1 MKHSILIHALLL
13 LVTSMIDSYDR
24 QSSNVQSTMDE
35 IEKDSSKMVMY
46 MADDIN
52 VEQISR

>member
-1 MKHSILIHALLL
+1 MKHSILIHVFLL

-35 IEKDSSKMVMY
+35 IEEAVL
-46 MADDIN
+46 
-52 VEQISR
+52 RW